1 MGGTQDWSC
10 KKAGAP
16 ASAKR
21 TCYCCLS
28 PNFEYCSHLIA
39 NFVISE
45 YVLKHSVL
53 NLSSFFKKN
62 NHCLLET
69 STNPVLSE
77 EWPFVGMHNSQKHEV
92 SPHPGPGRQGGYF
105 CGADIAAAAAAG
117 ASEQTKLCS
126 FSAPAERAGG
136 GGRDRRRMSLGM
148 EVAQSNEEKWNE
160 RRQCTFRFIK
170 KYFQ

>member
-10 KKAGAP
+10 KKAGAL

-28 PNFEYCSHLIA
+28 RNFEYCSHLIA

-45 YVLKHSVL
+45 YVLKHSGL
-53 NLSSFFKKN
+53 NLSSFLKKKY
-62 NHCLLET
+62 HCLLET

-77 EWPFVGMHNSQKHEV
+77 ERPFVGMHNSPKHEV
-92 SPHPGPGRQGGYF
+92 SPHRGPGRQGGYF
-105 CGADIAAAAAAG
+105 CGADIAAAAGAG
-117 ASEQTKLCS
+117 EQTKLCS

-148 EVAQSNEEKWNE
+148 EVAQSNEEKCNE
-160 RRQCTFRFIK
+160 RRRCIFRFIK
-170 KYFQ
+170 KCFQ